1 MLLYPQQNEPIANNR
16 GSDKD
21 NKDASMNN
29 PNIDYIKLEDADTL
43 GAVFR
48 ERVNRTPDA
57 TAYIQYDEEREVW
70 QETSWSEMAQL
81 VVRWQAAFRKENLK
95 PGDRVALMMRNCR
108 EWAIFDLAAQCL
120 GLVTVPLYTNDRAE
134 NIGYILQDAEVRLLL
149 VENNEQWHDLQQIR
163 NQLAGLNRIVSLH
176 PVDPMGLQPHLVSL
190 DEWLPDQ
197 PDDELQV
204 VDLSSK
210 ELATIVYTSGTTGRS
225 KGVMLSHH
233 NILWDLDSGVK
244 VIDIYKTDTFL
255 SFLPLSHTLE
265 RTVGYYLAILA
276 GATTAYARSIPQL
289 AEDLEIIKP
298 TILIAV
304 PRIFERVYGKI
315 QDKLESDSAVARG
328 IFKLAVD
335 TGWNHFEYQQG
346 RAPWS
351 VKLLLWPLL
360 KKIVASKIQQKLGG
374 RLRIAVSGGA
384 PLSPDI
390 AKAFIG
396 LGVPILQGYG
406 LTETSPI
413 ISANTHEHNF
423 PASVGRP
430 FPGVEVK
437 ISEYDELLC
446 RAPNVMMGYWNN
458 RSATTEV
465 IDTEGWFHTGDKA
478 KIEDDY
484 IFITGRLKEII
495 VMANGEKVPPAD
507 MEMCIAMDPLFEQVL
522 VVGESKPYLSAI
534 VVLNPEHAQSLG
546 LDPTNLNE
554 QQQQDLLAR
563 VNNHLDNFP
572 GYAKIIQVTVL
583 GEPWSVENGLITPTL
598 KLKRKKILERY
609 AKEYDDMYVGH

>member
-1 MLLYPQQNEPIANNR
+1 MLLYPQQNEPIAKNR

-21 NKDASMNN
+21 NNDASMNN

-57 TAYIQYDEEREVW
+57 TAYIQFDEEREVW

-197 PDDELQV
+197 PDDELEV

-265 RTVGYYLAILA
+265 RTVGYYLAIVA

-289 AEDLEIIKP
+289 AEDLGIIKP

-360 KKIVASKIQQKLGG
+360 EKIVASKIQQKLGG

-390 AKAFIG
+390 AKVFIG

-413 ISANTHEHNF
+413 ISANTHEHNY

-437 ISEYDELLC
+437 VSEYDELLC

-465 IDTEGWFHTGDKA
+465 IDAEGWFHTGDKA

-534 VVLNPEHAQSLG
+534 VVLNPEHAKSLG
-546 LDPTNLNE
+546 FDPSNLSE
-554 QQQQDLLAR
+554 QQQQDLLVR
-563 VNNHLDNFP
+563 INNHLDNFP
-572 GYAKIIQVTVL
+572 GYAKIIQLTVL
-583 GEPWSVENGLITPTL
+583 AEPWSVENGLITPTL

-609 AKEYDDMYVGH
+609 AREYDEMYVGH